1 MRFIVVGA
9 GAIGC
14 YVGGRLAAGG
24 RKVTLVGRPRGIDA
38 LAASGLTITDLDG
51 FRAHVAPHGLQL
63 ATSLAQVRMCA
74 QDVVL
79 LCVKGGATE
88 SAALQI
94 AACCPSGSSVVSL
107 QNGVD
112 NVARITAIA
121 SAMKPLAGMVACNVV
136 MPSASHVHRATA
148 GMIYM
153 ARNTTTLE
161 MALLMDACGL
171 KTVLANDMR
180 SVQWGK
186 LLLNLNNPVN
196 ALSDLPMRLQLMD
209 RDYRRVLAALQR
221 EALAAMRAA
230 GIKPARVGAAPP
242 TLLPRILSLPNWLFK
257 ALAARMLR
265 MDESARSSMWD
276 DLQQGRVTEIDDLCG
291 AVVRLGAQH
300 GIPTLHNSAMCRL
313 IAAYHR
319 GERLSGQDMRSAAL
333 P

>member
-1 MRFIVVGA
+1 MQFIVVGA

-24 RKVTLVGRPRGIDA
+24 RRVTLVGRPRGIAA
-38 LAASGLTITDLDG
+38 LAANGLTVTDLDG
-51 FRAHVAPHGLQL
+51 FRAHVAPHRLHL
-63 ATSLAQVRMCA
+63 ATSLAQVRMTA
-74 QDVVL
+74 QDALL
-79 LCVKGGATE
+79 LCEKGGATE

-94 AACCPSGSSVVSL
+94 AACCPGGTAVVSL

-121 SAMKPLAGMVACNVV
+121 SAMKPMAGMVACNVV
-136 MPSASHVHRATA
+136 MPSAIHVHRASA
-148 GMIYM
+148 GLIYM

-171 KTVLANDMR
+171 KTILPVDMR
-180 SVQWGK
+180 PVQWGK

-196 ALSDLPMRLQLMD
+196 ALSDLPLRSQLMD
-209 RDYRRVLAALQR
+209 RDYRRVLAALQI

-230 GIKPARVGAAPP
+230 GIRPAQVGAAPP
-242 TLLPRILSLPNWLFK
+242 GLLPHILGLPNWMFK

-276 DLQQGRVTEIDDLCG
+276 DLQQGRATEIDDLCG
-291 AVVRLGAQH
+291 AVVRLGTQH
-300 GIPTLHNSAMCRL
+300 GVATPHNGAMCRL
-313 IAAYHR
+313 ISAHHR

-333 P
+333 L

>member
-1 MRFIVVGA
+1 MQFIVVGA

-24 RKVTLVGRPRGIDA
+24 RRVSLVGRSRGIET
-38 LAASGLTITDLDG
+38 LAATGLTITDLDG
-51 FRAHVAPHGLQL
+51 LRAHVAPHRLQL
-63 ATSLAQVRMCA
+63 ATSLSQVRMSP

-94 AACCPSGSSVVSL
+94 AACCPVGTTVLSL

-112 NVARITAIA
+112 NVARIAAIA
-121 SAMKPLAGMVACNVV
+121 AGMKPLAGMVACNVV
-136 MPSASHVHRATA
+136 MPSPSHVHRATD
-148 GMIYM
+148 GLIYM

-161 MALLMDACGL
+161 MAFLMDACGL
-171 KTVLANDMR
+171 KTVLASDMR
-180 SVQWGK
+180 PVQWGK

-196 ALSDLPMRLQLMD
+196 ALSDLPLRSQLMD

-230 GIKPARVGAAPP
+230 GIRPARVGPAPP
-242 TLLPRILSLPNWLFK
+242 ILLPHILGLPNWLFK

-265 MDESARSSMWD
+265 IDESARSSMWD
-276 DLQQGRVTEIDDLCG
+276 DLQRGRVTEIDDLCG
-291 AVVRLGAQH
+291 AVVRLGTRH
-300 GIPTLHNSAMCRL
+300 GVPTPHNSAMCRL
-313 IAAYHR
+313 IAAHHR
-319 GERLSGQDMRSAAL
+319 GERLSGRAMRSAAL
-333 P
+333 Q